1 MYKRQVWNDLGLTEF
16 EKEWVHNVSSNDV
29 KIFNEN
35 ILDNIDRVSEIKI
48 FGGEPV
54 LLDRMWE
61 FLDKVEDDDAK
72 QIDIV
77 MSTNLTQ
84 IKHKDWS
91 LLDIDKK
98 FKSLKLMV
106 SCDHYGE
113 QLEFIRYPIDVKQ
126 FEQNLQIMK
135 DYIIFIACTVSVLN
149 VFDLKKIEEYYKDFA
164 VSFEPVYSPKS
175 LSIKNIPN
183 KEILRIKVLG
193 KKIVN
198 GEMHILESNFDYVFS
213 VLNGKIDEGTI
224 KNLFTTIRNDDKK
237 IDISFKIPDKVLT
250 GSKYDIDIIIN
261 KPLEE
266 VIIAGAIKPHQ
277 VNSFFE
283 QEILLEP
290 LASGGIF
297 KMTRAPS
304 KPGIQIWSGII
315 AHPEGM
321 ITFTKSIDIVDKI

>member
-1 MYKRQVWNDLGLTEF
+1 M
-16 EKEWVHNVSSNDV
+16 
-29 KIFNEN
+29 FNLNFFRN
-35 ILDNIDRVSEIKI
+35 IGFPL
-48 FGGEPV
+48 
-54 LLDRMWE
+54 
-61 FLDKVEDDDAK
+61 FLFIYLILPYSAITQTLKVD
-72 QIDIV
+72 
-77 MSTNLTQ
+77 
-84 IKHKDWS
+84 
-91 LLDIDKK
+91 
-98 FKSLKLMV
+98 
-106 SCDHYGE
+106 
-113 QLEFIRYPIDVKQ
+113 FIRNLETSLNNRDLDFIRKNFRNDESQNIPKQ
-126 FEQNLQIMK
+126 FSK
-135 DYIIFIACTVSVLN
+135 IINDFPDS
-149 VFDLKKIEEYYKDFA
+149 KWKIKRLE
-164 VSFEPVYSPKS
+164 S
-175 LSIKNIPN
+175 NIPN
-183 KEILRIKVLG
+183 KEILRIKVSG
-193 KKIVN
+193 RKIVN

-266 VIIAGAIKPHQ
+266 IIIAGAIKPHQ

-315 AHPEGM
+315 AHPEGI
-321 ITFTKSIDIVDKI
+321 ITFTKSIDIVEKI

>member
-1 MYKRQVWNDLGLTEF
+1 MINMFNLNLFKNIGFLLYLFVYLIIPYSAITQTLKVDFIRNLETSLNKRD
-16 EKEWVHNVSSNDV
+16 
-29 KIFNEN
+29 
-35 ILDNIDRVSEIKI
+35 
-48 FGGEPV
+48 
-54 LLDRMWE
+54 
-61 FLDKVEDDDAK
+61 
-72 QIDIV
+72 
-77 MSTNLTQ
+77 
-84 IKHKDWS
+84 
-91 LLDIDKK
+91 
-98 FKSLKLMV
+98 
-106 SCDHYGE
+106 
-113 QLEFIRYPIDVKQ
+113 LEFIRKNFRNDENKNIPKQ
-126 FEQNLQIMK
+126 FSK
-135 DYIIFIACTVSVLN
+135 IINDFPDSKWTIKR
-149 VFDLKKIEEYYKDFA
+149 LK
-164 VSFEPVYSPKS
+164 S
-175 LSIKNIPN
+175 NIPN

-198 GEMHILESNFDYVFS
+198 GEIHILESNFDYVFS

-297 KMTRAPS
+297 KITRAPS

-321 ITFTKSIDIVDKI
+321 ITFTKSIDIVDKL